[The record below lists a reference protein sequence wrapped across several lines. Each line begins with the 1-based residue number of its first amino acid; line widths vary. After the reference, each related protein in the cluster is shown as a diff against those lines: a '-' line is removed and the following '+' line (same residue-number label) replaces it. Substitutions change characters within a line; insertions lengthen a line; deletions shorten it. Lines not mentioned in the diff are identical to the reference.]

1 MFVLNHVKMLKVKRL
16 SFGFQVKLKTL
27 ALIKKHA
34 KMVVLNLVKLHSFI
48 ENLLQFINVS
58 IAVVMMDKPNHQI
71 MFGIQRKAKIIV
83 HLK

>member
-1 MFVLNHVKMLKVKRL
+1 MLKVKRL

-27 ALIKKHA
+27 ALTKKHV
-34 KMVVLNLVKLHSFI
+34 KMADSNLVKLHSFI
-48 ENLLQFINVS
+48 ENLLQFINVL
-58 IAVVMMDKPNHQI
+58 IVVVMMDKLNHKI